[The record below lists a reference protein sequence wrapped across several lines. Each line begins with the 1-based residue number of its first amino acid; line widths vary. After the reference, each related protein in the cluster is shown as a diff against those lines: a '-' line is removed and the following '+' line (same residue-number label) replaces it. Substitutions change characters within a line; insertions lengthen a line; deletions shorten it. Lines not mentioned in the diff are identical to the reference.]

1 MNSQK
6 FFPGYY
12 WDTSST
18 PPKNMYRG
26 TDVSRGGY
34 VFSKPGMYENVAM
47 LDVNSLHPSSAI
59 AMNYFGDYTPRF
71 KDIMD
76 ARLYIKHRNYEPVR
90 HMFDGKLQRYLEDES
105 TADDLAQA
113 LKIAINS
120 VYGLTSASF
129 INPFR
134 DSRNVNNIVALRG
147 ALFMKTLQ
155 DHLTDLGYNVIAIRT
170 DSIKIANATQ
180 EAIDICFNMA
190 KEYGY
195 EFEHE
200 CTYDRICLVND
211 AVYIAKYDHY
221 GIRNKGGRHAGE
233 WTATGAQF
241 QQGYVFKKLFSKEE
255 LTFDDIC
262 ETKEVKVGAMYLDMN
277 EGLPEGEHNFQFVGR
292 VGRFCPIKAG
302 CGGGEL
308 LVKRDEKYSAVAG
321 TKGYR
326 WLEAEVVK
334 QLSKEDDI
342 DLSYYHRLVDEAIDA
357 ISQYEDF
364 EAFVGESGYVSPLQ

>member
-1 MNSQK
+1 MINS
-6 FFPGYY
+6 FPGYSY
-12 WDTSST
+12 ENG
-18 PPKNMYRG
+18 KNVYRG
-26 TDVSRGGY
+26 IDIGRGGY
-34 VFSKPGMYENVAM
+34 VYGKPGMYEDVAL
-47 LDVNSLHPSSAI
+47 LDIASMHPTSAI
-59 AMNYFGDYTPRF
+59 CMNYFGDYTPIF
-71 KDIMD
+71 KDIKD
-76 ARLYIKHRNYEPVR
+76 ARVYIKEGNYDAVR

-180 EAIDICFNMA
+180 EVIDICMNMA

-211 AVYIAKYDHY
+211 AVYIAKYDSE

-255 LTFDDIC
+255 IEFKDIC

-277 EGLPEGEHNFQFVGR
+277 EGLSDEEHDFQFVGR
-292 VGRFCPIKAG
+292 VGQFCPIKPG

-308 LVKRDEKYSAVAG
+308 VVKRDDKYNSVSG

-326 WLEAEVVK
+326 WLESEVVK
-334 QLSKEDDI
+334 QLSRESGI
-342 DLSYYHRLVDEAIDA
+342 DLSYYHRLVDDAIEA
-357 ISQYEDF
+357 ISQYGDF
-364 EAFVGESGYVSPLQ
+364 EAFVGENEYIGTGG

>member
-1 MNSQK
+1 MKNS
-6 FFPGYY
+6 FPGYSY
-12 WDTSST
+12 ENG
-18 PPKNMYRG
+18 KNMYRG
-26 TDVSRGGY
+26 IDIGRGGY
-34 VFSKPGMYENVAM
+34 VYGKPGMYENVAL
-47 LDVNSLHPSSAI
+47 LDIVSMHPISAI
-59 AMNYFGDYTPRF
+59 CMNYFGDYTSRF
-71 KDIMD
+71 KDVKD
-76 ARLYIKHRNYEPVR
+76 ARVYIKEGNYDAVR

-155 DHLTDLGYNVIAIRT
+155 DHLTNLGHNVIAIRT
-170 DSIKIANATQ
+170 DSIKIANASQ
-180 EAIDICFNMA
+180 EAIDICMSMA
-190 KEYGY
+190 EEYGY

-211 AVYIAKYDHY
+211 AVYIAKYDNK
-221 GIRNKGGRHAGE
+221 GVRNKGGRHAGE

-255 LTFDDIC
+255 MDFNDIC
-262 ETKEVKVGAMYLDMN
+262 ETKEVKVGVMYLDMN
-277 EGLPEGEHNFQFVGR
+277 ENFPPDLNPEAAHNFQFVGR
-292 VGRFCPIKAG
+292 VGQFCPIKSG

-308 LVKRDEKYSAVAG
+308 LVKRDDKYSAVAG

-326 WLEAEVVK
+326 WLESEVVK

-342 DLSYYHRLVDEAIDA
+342 DLSYYHRLVDEAIDTV
-357 ISQYEDF
+357 SKFGDF
-364 EAFVGESGYVSPLQ
+364 EAFVGENEYVSMM